1 MILLHLLFWLC
12 ISCLVHSYIVYPMLL
27 RWWAS
32 NLKIETNYFEK
43 EEEWPQVSV
52 IMAAYNEE
60 AVLDEK
66 MQSLLD
72 LDYPKDRLS
81 FYVGSDCSSDK
92 TNAILTALAKKE
104 PRLHFFPFTERQGKP
119 GVVNNLTKSAFAKN
133 GKTQDHLFLM
143 TDASVMLEKGT
154 LKQLVR
160 HFKDPEIALVDS
172 HILGTNLQKPGISQ
186 SENSY
191 VGSEAKLKNREGL
204 LWGTMIGP
212 FGGCFVL
219 RSNYYHEVPTNFL
232 VDDFYVAFKA
242 MLQGG
247 KAINDLQAICYESI
261 SQDINEEFRR
271 KVRISTGN
279 FQNLTTFAAVLRKPF
294 SPLGFAFLSHKVF
307 RWLGPFFILGSL
319 IIALYFAFN
328 GNTLYQLILICYGG
342 ILIVIPLLDKMLHIL
357 KVHIMPFRH
366 VRYFMAMN
374 RALFV
379 GFFKFMAGVEK
390 GIWEPTKR
398 REGKG
403 RKG

>member
-1 MILLHLLFWLC
+1 
-12 ISCLVHSYIVYPMLL
+12 MLL

-32 NLKIETNYFEK
+32 DLESNADYFEK
-43 EEEWPQVSV
+43 EEEWPLVSV

-60 AVLDEK
+60 AVLEEK
-66 MQSLLD
+66 MQSLLN
-72 LDYPKDRLS
+72 LNYPKDRLS
-81 FYVGSDCSSDK
+81 FYVGSDCSSDR
-92 TNAILTALAKKE
+92 TNSILSALAEKE
-104 PRLHFFPFTERQGKP
+104 PRLHFYPFTERQGKP
-119 GVVNNLTKSAFAKN
+119 GVVYNLTKSAFAKN
-133 GKTQDHLFLM
+133 GKSAAHLFLM
-143 TDASVMLEKGT
+143 TDASVMLQKET

-160 HFKDPEIALVDS
+160 HFKDPGIALVDS

-191 VGSEAKLKNREGL
+191 VDSEVKLKNREGL

-219 RSNYYHEVPTNFL
+219 RSNFYHKVPTNFL
-232 VDDFYVAFKA
+232 VDDFFIAFKA

-247 KAINDLQAICYESI
+247 KAINDLKALCYESI

-279 FQNLTTFAAVLRKPF
+279 FQNLTTFAGVLRKPF
-294 SPLGFAFLSHKVF
+294 SPLGFAFLSHKVL
-307 RWLGPFFILGSL
+307 RWIGPFFILLSL

-328 GNTLYQLILICYGG
+328 GNSLYQIILMAYLG
-342 ILIVIPLLDKMLHIL
+342 ILVVIPLLDKILHTFKI
-357 KVHIMPFRH
+357 HIMPFRH

-390 GIWEPTKR
+390 GIWEPTR
-398 REGKG
+398 REDEVKG
-403 RKG
+403 TH

>member
-1 MILLHLLFWLC
+1 M
-12 ISCLVHSYIVYPMLL
+12 
-27 RWWAS
+27 
-32 NLKIETNYFEK
+32 
-43 EEEWPQVSV
+43 VSV

-60 AVLDEK
+60 AVLEEK
-66 MQSLLD
+66 MQSLLN
-72 LDYPKDRLS
+72 LDYPKDRLTI
-81 FYVGSDCSSDK
+81 YIGSDCSNDR
-92 TNAILTALAKKE
+92 TNDILAAYAKKE

-119 GVVNNLTKSAFAKN
+119 GVVNNLTKSSFAKN
-133 GKTQDHLFLM
+133 GKSADHLFLM
-143 TDASVMLEKGT
+143 TDASVMLQKET

-160 HFKDPEIALVDS
+160 HFKDPDLALVDS

-191 VGSEAKLKNREGL
+191 VSSEVKLKNREGL

-232 VDDFYVAFKA
+232 VDDFYIAFKA

-247 KAINDLQAICYESI
+247 KAINDLEAICYESI

-294 SPLGFAFLSHKVF
+294 STLGFAFLSHKVL
-307 RWLGPFFILGSL
+307 RWIGPFFILLSL

-328 GNTLYQLILICYGG
+328 GNHLYQFILIAYLG
-342 ILIVIPLLDKMLHIL
+342 ILVVIPLLDKMLHSLEI
-357 KVHIMPFRH
+357 HIMPFRH

-379 GFFKFMAGVEK
+379 GFFRFLGGVEK
-390 GIWEPTKR
+390 GIWEPTR
-398 REGKG
+398 REDTGDGEIEK
-403 RKG
+403 